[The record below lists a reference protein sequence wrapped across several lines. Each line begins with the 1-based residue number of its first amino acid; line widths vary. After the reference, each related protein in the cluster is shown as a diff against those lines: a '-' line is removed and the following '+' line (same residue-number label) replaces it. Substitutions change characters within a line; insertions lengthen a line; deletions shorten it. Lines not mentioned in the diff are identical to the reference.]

1 MTQLNNIGI
10 NIKVYRKAN
19 KLSQGQLAEKLGVHL
34 THISRIENG
43 KYKPS
48 IDDLIKLSDIFE
60 LSIDDIVKG
69 KTDEKQVEEDLQKTP
84 LYEKIKMVE
93 QLAEQDKNTILN
105 VIDSMITKKKF
116 KDFLEQQFTS

>member
-1 MTQLNNIGI
+1 MNQLSNIGA
-10 NIKVYRKAN
+10 NIKAYRKAN

-48 IDDLIKLSDIFE
+48 IDDLIKLSSIFE
-60 LSIDDIVKG
+60 VSIDDIVKG
-69 KTDEKQVEEDLQKTP
+69 KTDEKHIEDDLQKTP
-84 LYEKIKMVE
+84 LYEKIKMIE
-93 QLAEQDKNTILN
+93 ELAERDKSTILN
-105 VIDSMITKKKF
+105 VIDSMLTKKKF